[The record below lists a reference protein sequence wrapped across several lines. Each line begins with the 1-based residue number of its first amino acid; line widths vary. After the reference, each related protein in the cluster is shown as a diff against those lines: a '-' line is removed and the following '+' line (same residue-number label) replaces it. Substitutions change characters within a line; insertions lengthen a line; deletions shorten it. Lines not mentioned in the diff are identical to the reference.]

1 MKVWVIGHVD
11 AVLGFAL
18 VGVHGEVVDSVEGM
32 NRALDAA
39 LANPELGL
47 VLVTEDCSKLA
58 SERMAQLKNGIEAPL
73 FLEIPSPHNTD
84 SPGISFMSL
93 AEKSIGIRK

>member
-18 VGVHGEVVDSVEGM
+18 VGVHGEAVDSVEGM

-47 VLVTEDCSKLA
+47 VLVTEDCCKLA
-58 SERMAQLKNGIEAPL
+58 PERIAQLKSAIEAPL
-73 FLEIPSPHNTD
+73 FLEIPSPNNTD
-84 SPGISFMSL
+84 SSGISFMSL

>member
-18 VGVHGEVVDSVEGM
+18 VGVHGEAVDSVEGM

-39 LANPELGL
+39 IANPELGL

-58 SERMAQLKNGIEAPL
+58 PERVARLKSAIEPPL
-73 FLEIPSPHNTD
+73 FLEIPSPNYTN
-84 SPGISFMSL
+84 SEGISFMSL
-93 AEKSIGIRK
+93 AEQSIGIRK

>member
-18 VGVHGEVVDSVEGM
+18 VGVHGEAVESVESM
-32 NRALDAA
+32 HQALDNA

-58 SERMAQLKNGIEAPL
+58 SERMTRLMSRIEPPL
-73 FLEIPSPHNTD
+73 FLEIPSPLSTD
-84 SPGISFMSL
+84 SDRTSFLKL
-93 AEKSIGIRK
+93 AEHSIGIQK

>member
-18 VGVHGEVVDSVEGM
+18 VGVHGEIVDSVDDM
-32 NRALDAA
+32 NRALDSV
-39 LANPELGL
+39 LSNPELGL

-58 SERMAQLKNGIEAPL
+58 SERMTRLKSRIEPPL
-73 FLEIPSPHNTD
+73 FLEIPSPAGT
-84 SPGISFMSL
+84 SSEGISFIKL
-93 AEKSIGIRK
+93 AEQSIGIRK

>member
-18 VGVHGEVVDSVEGM
+18 VGVHGEAVDSVESM
-32 NRALDAA
+32 NKALDAA

-58 SERMAQLKNGIEAPL
+58 SERMAQLKSSIETPL
-73 FLEIPSPHNTD
+73 FLEIPSPNSTD
-84 SPGISFMSL
+84 SPGISFMGL
-93 AEKSIGIRK
+93 AEQSIGIRK

>member
-1 MKVWVIGHVD
+1 MKLWVIGHVD

-18 VGVHGEVVDSVEGM
+18 VGIHGEAVDSVESM
-32 NRALDAA
+32 NQALDAA

-58 SERMAQLKNGIEAPL
+58 SERMAQLKSSIEPPL
-73 FLEIPSPHNTD
+73 FLEIPSPNSMD
-84 SPGISFMSL
+84 SPGISFMGL

>member
-18 VGVHGEVVDSVEGM
+18 VGVHGETADTIESM
-32 NRALDAA
+32 NKALDNA

-58 SERMAQLKNGIEAPL
+58 SERMTRLKSRIEPPL
-73 FLEIPSPHNTD
+73 FLEIPSPVSTD
-84 SPGISFMSL
+84 SDRTSFLKL
-93 AEKSIGIRK
+93 AEQSIGIRK